1 MDAAKAE
8 LHRMTAT
15 EAVYD
20 VRPLSVRI
28 ASSLSTSSFQ
38 TKLISAFAALA
49 LVLATVGLYG
59 VLAFN
64 VGRRSREIGIR
75 MALGASPRSVIGSV
89 FWRGFAM
96 VLPGLAVGV
105 LGAWIVGR
113 SLQSQLFEISPSDP
127 RTYAVGVAA
136 LLAAAF
142 LACWMPARRASK
154 VDPMVALRDE

>member
-1 MDAAKAE
+1 KSLLLGPPNLEIAHMNVIGVVGDSSQDSLGQRDHEEFYVSLRQFPFFPEYALIMRTRKNPAAMMDAAKAE

-28 ASSLSTSSFQ
+28 ASSLSTSSFR

-64 VGRRSREIGIR
+64 VGRRSR
-75 MALGASPRSVIGSV
+75 
-89 FWRGFAM
+89 
-96 VLPGLAVGV
+96 
-105 LGAWIVGR
+105 
-113 SLQSQLFEISPSDP
+113 
-127 RTYAVGVAA
+127 
-136 LLAAAF
+136 
-142 LACWMPARRASK
+142 
-154 VDPMVALRDE
+154 